1 MKQFK
6 IHSKSNGK
14 LYIKPSE
21 IFNNDDG
28 KAMVK
33 RLRNSSIYKSIK
45 KLKGGSAAAQCM
57 PFNLLIFP
65 LIGGAIVF

>member
-6 IHSKSNGK
+6 IHSKSSGK

-21 IFNNDDG
+21 IFSNDDG

-33 RLRNSSIYKSIK
+33 RLKNSSIYKSIK
-45 KLKGGSAAAQCM
+45 KLKGGSAAA
-57 PFNLLIFP
+57 
-65 LIGGAIVF
+65 